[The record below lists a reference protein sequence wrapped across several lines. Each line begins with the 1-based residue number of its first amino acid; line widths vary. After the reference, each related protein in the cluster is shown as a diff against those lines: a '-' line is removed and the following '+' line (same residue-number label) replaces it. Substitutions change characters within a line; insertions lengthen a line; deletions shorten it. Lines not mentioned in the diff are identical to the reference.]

1 MRHVVVTGAS
11 SGIGWGT
18 VKTLTSKGWHVFG
31 SVRKQGDGER
41 LSEAF
46 GESVTPLLFDVTDET
61 GTHAAAECVRR
72 HLKGEKLAGL
82 VNNAGIATP
91 GPMLHQP
98 LADYRAQIEV
108 NLIGAFITSQAFV
121 PLLGADPSLKGR
133 PGRVVNI
140 TSLGGKIGA
149 PLLSGYCSA
158 KHGLEGLS
166 ECMRREL
173 MLYGIDVVI
182 IGPGAVK
189 TPIWDKARSPEMPD
203 YAHTDYGPAMRKLSQ
218 LMEGGSR
225 EGLDVERIGEL
236 IHRAL
241 TTARPRTRYA
251 VAPNIIRDWVFP
263 TLLPKRWVDR
273 IYSWRLEL
281 AKRPSGLSHSE

>member
-18 VKTLTSKGWHVFG
+18 TKTLTSKGWNVFG
-31 SVRKQGDGER
+31 SVRKQGDAER

-46 GESVTPLLFDVTDET
+46 GESVTPLMFDVTDEA
-61 GTHAAAECVRR
+61 GARAAAETVRR
-72 HLKGEKLAGL
+72 HLKGETLAGL
-82 VNNAGIATP
+82 VNNAGIAIP
-91 GPMLHQP
+91 GPILHQS
-98 LADYRAQIEV
+98 LADYRAQVEV
-108 NLIGAFITSQAFV
+108 NLIGAYITSQAFV
-121 PLLGADPSLKGR
+121 PLLGADPSLNGR

-189 TPIWDKARSPEMPD
+189 TPIWGKAQSKDIPD
-203 YAHTDYGPAMRKLSQ
+203 FVNTDYGPAMKTLSR
-218 LMEGGSR
+218 LMDGGAR
-225 EGLDVERIGEL
+225 EGLEVERIGEL

-251 VAPNIIRDWVFP
+251 VAPNIVRDWIFP
-263 TLLPKRWVDR
+263 TVLPKRWVDR
-273 IYSWRLEL
+273 VYAWRLEL
-281 AKRPSGLSHSE
+281 GKCHS